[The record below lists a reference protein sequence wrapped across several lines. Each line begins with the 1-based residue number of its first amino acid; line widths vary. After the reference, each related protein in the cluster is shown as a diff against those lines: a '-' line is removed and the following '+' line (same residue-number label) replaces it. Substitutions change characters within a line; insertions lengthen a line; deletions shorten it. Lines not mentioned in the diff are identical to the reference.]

1 MRVTLFTDLNCPF
14 CYSTE
19 QRLERLGV
27 SGQVAW
33 RGVEHE
39 PELRVPMAR
48 DDLEIVA
55 ELAEEV
61 GHTRTQDA

>member
-27 SGQVAW
+27 GDQVAW

-39 PELRVPMAR
+39 PELTVPMAR
-48 DDLEIVA
+48 
-55 ELAEEV
+55 
-61 GHTRTQDA
+61 G